1 MNNNIK
7 LLIVDDEQLIRTGL
21 SLMLDGQGQIEVV
34 GQAEN
39 GQVAYNFVRQH
50 SVDCVLMDIRMP
62 KSDGIEA
69 VQLIKNYQSNIK
81 IIMLTTFQDA
91 DYISRAMQAG
101 ASGYLLKDTGHQEII
116 RAIHTVLEGNLV
128 FDGQLNDK
136 IGLSPQSSINF
147 DPDQY
152 QLTPREMEIIQLVAT
167 GLSNQEIADELFL
180 SIGTIKNNI
189 TIILHKL
196 NLRDRTQLAIFAF
209 EKGLR

>member
-1 MNNNIK
+1 MTNIK

-21 SLMLDGQGQIEVV
+21 SLMLDGQDQIQVV

-39 GQVAYNFVRQH
+39 GQDAYDFVRQH

-62 KSDGIEA
+62 ESDGIEA
-69 VQLIKNYQSNIK
+69 VQLIKNYNPKIK
-81 IIMLTTFQDA
+81 ILMLTTFQDA

-101 ASGYLLKDTGHQEII
+101 ASGYLLKDTSHQEII
-116 RAIHTVLEGNLV
+116 RAIHTILEGNLV

-136 IGLSPQSSINF
+136 IGLSAKRLTSFN
-147 DPDQY
+147 PDQY
-152 QLTPREMEIIQLVAT
+152 QLSHREMEIIQLVAT
-167 GLSNQEIADELFL
+167 GLSNQEIASELFL
-180 SIGTIKNNI
+180 SVGTIKNHI
-189 TIILHKL
+189 TTILHKL